1 MLYRANFNTIHVSS
15 TNVSFFKLIDEVK
28 IVVWDDGSRFR
39 RSADDTIIPAQNL
52 EVSFS
57 VKQHPVKLRLTRND
71 DLKPEVPVYTA
82 NEDGII
88 KEDIKDDHV
97 LFILL
102 NLAF

>member
-1 MLYRANFNTIHVSS
+1 M
-15 TNVSFFKLIDEVK
+15 
-28 IVVWDDGSRFR
+28 VWDDGSRFR
-39 RSADDTIIPAQNL
+39 RSSDDAIIPAQNL
-52 EVSFS
+52 EASFS
-57 VKQHPVKLRLTRND
+57 VKQHPVNLRLSRND
-71 DLKPEVPVYTA
+71 DLTPEVPVYTA